1 MNSNLQEENEK
12 ENSTSEKIQNY
23 LQEENE
29 KTTAYQIKEMFI
41 SSLAF
46 CTLASLISS
55 SPISIRIIHTSKY
68 PIIYRS

>member
-12 ENSTSEKIQNY
+12 ENSTAEKIQNY
-23 LQEENE
+23 LQENE
-29 KTTAYQIKEMFI
+29 KTTAYQIKEMLI

-68 PIIYRS
+68 PITYRS

>member
-23 LQEENE
+23 LQENE

-55 SPISIRIIHTSKY
+55 SPISIRIIHTSNY